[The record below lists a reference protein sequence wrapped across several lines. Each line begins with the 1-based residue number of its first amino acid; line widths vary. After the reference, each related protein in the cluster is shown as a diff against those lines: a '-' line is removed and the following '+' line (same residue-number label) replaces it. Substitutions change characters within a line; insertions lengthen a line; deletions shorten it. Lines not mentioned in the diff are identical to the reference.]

1 MSEPIRLATIGT
13 SPISNDLLDAATQV
27 DDIKYVGTYSR
38 NPITAREF
46 TERHGGTRPFTTLE
60 QLANCEDVDAVYIA
74 SPNALHFDQAL
85 ACISGNKHILI
96 EKPACSN
103 RFQAQSLYAAAE
115 LHHVIALEAMRPIH
129 DPAWAKIFDS
139 LEELGTLR
147 RATFRFGKY
156 SSRYDDV
163 KAGRHTNIFDTKMA
177 SGALMDM
184 GIYTVEP
191 MVALFGMPDRIV
203 AAPTLISDSKCE
215 TTNGIIDGA
224 GSVLCTYGPHSGTPG
239 LVVELAY
246 SKISTDLLPS
256 QIEGDLGTM
265 TIDSMASPQH
275 VSIMTR
281 GKAVRGSASTESN
294 RPNSTTRELDIERR
308 TNNMVYELR
317 DFVSLIRGE
326 KLDTLW
332 GREITVRGALQSY
345 DCVTFNSLSV
355 CDEIR
360 NQAHIHFPAD
370 FRFSSDFRVE

>member
-1 MSEPIRLATIGT
+1 
-13 SPISNDLLDAATQV
+13 
-27 DDIKYVGTYSR
+27 
-38 NPITAREF
+38 
-46 TERHGGTRPFTTLE
+46 
-60 QLANCEDVDAVYIA
+60 
-74 SPNALHFDQAL
+74 
-85 ACISGNKHILI
+85 
-96 EKPACSN
+96 
-103 RFQAQSLYAAAE
+103 
-115 LHHVIALEAMRPIH
+115 
-129 DPAWAKIFDS
+129 
-139 LEELGTLR
+139 
-147 RATFRFGKY
+147 
-156 SSRYDDV
+156 
-163 KAGRHTNIFDTKMA
+163 
-177 SGALMDM
+177 
-184 GIYTVEP
+184 

-256 QIEGDLGTM
+256 QVEGDLGTM

-294 RPNSTTRELDIERR
+294 RPNSITRELDIKRR